1 MKSSFKQKKY
11 IFPHY
16 YLAIILFA
24 GLFFVSGCKKESTDE
39 DPIIEEPVNEIL
51 VSYQKI
57 LAHPI
62 ETIKTQ
68 IGFWQSLY
76 PEATSIVN
84 NTAYGVDVYKI
95 TYKSTYKGE
104 SVLASGLVS
113 MPQSQESFP
122 IISFQNG
129 TNTLRSDS
137 PSANP
142 TNYYYTLMEY
152 MAGNGYIIAFPDYI
166 GFGASAQYLH
176 PYYDKETT
184 DRAVIDMIRACHELL
199 DEKDIQVKFNG
210 EHFLMGYSQ
219 GGWATL
225 SGLKNIETNYKTSIP
240 VTATSCGAGAYD
252 MMAMS
257 TYVLEQNVFPGPMY
271 LPYFIYSQQ
280 LSGAHNEPLS
290 KFFNEPFA
298 SRIPEL
304 FSGTYSNTQV
314 NAQLNDTISGLLK
327 STMISGFSGGADFA
341 QLRSLLVKNSVT
353 AWLPASKINFYHGSA
368 DLNVPPVQSQLIYNS
383 FINLGVGQDK
393 IQLINLP
400 GSDHEFSL
408 LPWGLKTIN
417 WFNQLK
423 K

>member
-1 MKSSFKQKKY
+1 MEFFTKQK
-11 IFPHY
+11 INLFTLS
-16 YLAIILFA
+16 YLTIIVIV
-24 GLFFVSGCKKESTDE
+24 GLFVTPGCKKESANN
-39 DPIIEEPVNEIL
+39 EEPENEVL

-57 LAHPI
+57 LSHTI
-62 ETIKTQ
+62 ETIKQQ
-68 IGFWQSLY
+68 IGGWQNIY

-95 TYKSTYKGE
+95 TYKSSYKGE
-104 SVLASGLVS
+104 SVLASGLVCL
-113 MPQSQESFP
+113 PQSQGSFP

-129 TNTLRSDS
+129 TNTLKSGC
-137 PSANP
+137 PSENP
-142 TNYYYTLMEY
+142 TSYYFTLMEY
-152 MAGNGYIIAFPDYI
+152 MAGNGYIISFPDYI

-176 PYYDKETT
+176 PYYERETT
-184 DRAVIDMIRACHELL
+184 DRAVTDMIRACHELL
-199 DEKDIQVKFNG
+199 DEKDIQVSSNS

-225 SGLKNIETNYKTSIP
+225 SGLKNIETNYKTTIP

-257 TYVLEQNVFPGPMY
+257 SYVLTQPVYPGPLY

-280 LSGAHNEPLS
+280 LFGAHNDPLS
-290 KFFNEPFA
+290 KFFNEPYA
-298 SRIPEL
+298 TRIPEL
-304 FSGTYSNTQV
+304 FNGSYSNDQV
-314 NAQLNDTISGLLK
+314 NAQLNDTIHLLLK
-327 STMISGFSGGADFA
+327 STMISDFNSGADFA

-353 AWLPASKINFYHGSA
+353 AWLPTSKINFYHGSA
-368 DLNVPPVQSQLIYNS
+368 DLNVPPEQSLFIYNS
-383 FINLGVGQDK
+383 FVNLGVGQDK

-400 GSDHEFSL
+400 GTDHEFSL

-417 WFNQLK
+417 WFNELK